1 MSSDM
6 VSVSSASEKTDAL
19 MDSSMNISPE
29 SAPSRAESDSDSDI
43 KALDN
48 HGNTDHDPAA
58 DEELRR
64 LQVLYP
70 THELAQTQQRGQDG
84 FGGRREVNPESVGRQ
99 MAHVS
104 NVSVTTWVC
113 VLSVYF

>member
-29 SAPSRAESDSDSDI
+29 SAPSRAESDSESDI
-43 KALDN
+43 KALEN
-48 HGNTDHDPAA
+48 HGDTDHDPAV

-64 LQVLYP
+64 LQVLNP
-70 THELAQTQQRGQDG
+70 AHRRMSRLRLSR
-84 FGGRREVNPESVGRQ
+84 GGRKGWAARGR
-99 MAHVS
+99 
-104 NVSVTTWVC
+104 
-113 VLSVYF
+113 